1 MKEGWEYSTIGDLCD
16 KSNGLWKGKTGPFVN
31 VGVIRNA
38 NFTKSFTL
46 SFDNIEYLDVEAKQY
61 KTRKLQKGDL
71 IVEKSGGSE
80 KQPVGRTVLFDRD
93 DGEYSFSNF
102 TSVLRIKDR
111 DIISPEFLYKYILF
125 VYLRGDTRKMQKATT
140 GIHNIEFDKFLSI
153 PVPTPPLSEQ
163 QSIVDYLDSAFAKI
177 DAMKAN
183 AEKSLNEA
191 KALFQASLKEM
202 LEPKE
207 GWEEKYVGDIA
218 EIKGGKRLPKGEKL
232 QSEPT
237 NHKYIRVADFNDYG
251 TVDLSDIQYISDK
264 VFEQIKRYIITKD
277 DIYISIAGTI
287 GKSGIIPDE
296 LDGANLTENACR
308 LILSNEIYQKFMY
321 YITISPEFVRQEI
334 ESTKISAQ
342 PKLALTRL
350 AGIIISYP
358 SIIEQQKIAETLD
371 SLKSKVDRLQ
381 ENYDKISQE
390 CDALKQA
397 ILRQV
402 FE

>member
-16 KSNGLWKGKTGPFVN
+16 KMNGLWKGKTGPFVN

-80 KQPVGRTVLFDRD
+80 KQPVGRTVLFNRE

-111 DIISPEFLYKYILF
+111 NEITPEFLYKYILF

-153 PVPTPPLSEQ
+153 PVPVLPLSEQ

-177 DAMKAN
+177 DAMKVN
-183 AEKSLNEA
+183 AEKALNEA

-207 GWEEKYVGDIA
+207 GWEEKTLKEVCSLITDGTHHSPPNNESGKYKYITAKNIKIWGLDLSNITYVSEEVHKEIIARCNPKKGDVLYIKDGATTGIA
-218 EIKGGKRLPKGEKL
+218 IVNPLDEEFSMLSSVALIKPNKDVLLSEFLCYTLNSPSIYNQTRNQMDGAAITRVTLVKIKGFVISVP
-232 QSEPT
+232 P
-237 NHKYIRVADFNDYG
+237 
-251 TVDLSDIQYISDK
+251 LS
-264 VFEQIKRYIITKD
+264 
-277 DIYISIAGTI
+277 
-287 GKSGIIPDE
+287 
-296 LDGANLTENACR
+296 
-308 LILSNEIYQKFMY
+308 
-321 YITISPEFVRQEI
+321 
-334 ESTKISAQ
+334 
-342 PKLALTRL
+342 
-350 AGIIISYP
+350 
-358 SIIEQQKIAETLD
+358 EQQSIVATLD

-381 ENYDKISQE
+381 ENYEKISQE